1 MKTFLIGLISIISI
15 FSMTSCEKEN
25 EKDETVQEIY
35 FEHYAIN
42 YAWGL
47 SYVHWI
53 IDNQG
58 NVRVNKTQ
66 DSIIWISPD
75 KLNEYVEM
83 FDTVIFK
90 VDKNELEY
98 YINLIPDA
106 AKGEMSQIKQNRADF
121 GGIVFNCFMRGNDSY
136 KIVLLSEMS
145 DVMDKTNLD
154 TNAAKIDK
162 WLKDLH
168 AQIYSNE

>member
-1 MKTFLIGLISIISI
+1 MKTLSIRLICIISI
-15 FSMTSCEKEN
+15 FSLTSCEKEN
-25 EKDETVQEIY
+25 KKDETVQEIF

-53 IDNQG
+53 IDNKG
-58 NVRVNKTQ
+58 NVRVNKTN

-75 KLNEYVEM
+75 KLNEYVER

-90 VDKNELEY
+90 VDKNELDY

-106 AKGEMSQIKQNRADF
+106 AKGEVTQTEQNRADF
-121 GGIVFNCFMRGNDSY
+121 GGTVFNCYKQESDSY
-136 KIVLLSEMS
+136 EVVVLSEMS
-145 DVMDKTNLD
+145 DVMDKMNLD
-154 TNAAKIDK
+154 SNAVKIDN

-168 AQIYSNE
+168 VQIYSNE

>member
-1 MKTFLIGLISIISI
+1 MKIFLIGLISIISI
-15 FSMTSCEKEN
+15 FLLTSCEKEN
-25 EKDETVQEIY
+25 AKYETGQKIY

-58 NVRVNKTQ
+58 NVRVNKNQ

-75 KLNEYVEM
+75 KLNEYLEM

-90 VDKNELEY
+90 VDKIELDY

-106 AKGEMSQIKQNRADF
+106 AKGEISQIDQNRADF
-121 GGIVFNCFMRGNDSY
+121 GGTIFNCYRQNVDSY
-136 KIVLLSEMS
+136 EVVVLSEMS
-145 DVMDKTNLD
+145 DIVDKTNLD
-154 TNAAKIDK
+154 SNAEKIDK

-168 AQIYSNE
+168 VKMYKNE